1 MRTFLVTTLWALLG
15 LTLAVSTGAQSQ
27 QPSNA
32 PAPAPAA
39 APSPNSATP
48 STSAAA
54 PASESDTPNAPGKP
68 APKKVWTNDDF
79 GAHAANS
86 ASKKPKPAKP
96 EAKPAKGKSGAYY
109 RSQIQKLNSQIA
121 DLDTK
126 IATYRAALNGE
137 AQANA
142 ALQQYHMR
150 AADWP
155 AEIANLT
162 QQKQDLL
169 AKITAIEDQA
179 RHDGI
184 EPGELR

>member
-1 MRTFLVTTLWALLG
+1 MRTFLMTAFWALLG
-15 LTLAVSTGAQSQ
+15 STLAVSAQAQSP
-27 QPSNA
+27 QPSN
-32 PAPAPAA
+32 APAA

-54 PASESDTPNAPGKP
+54 PASESDTPNPPGKP

-86 ASKKPKPAKP
+86 ASKKPKPANP

-162 QQKQDLL
+162 QQKQDLQ